1 MRFIDANVLLRY
13 LTRDDPE
20 KAAASYALL
29 MRLRA
34 GTEVVVTSEAIIA
47 EVTYVLAS
55 PRLYNLPH
63 DGIAAR
69 LFPVLRLRGLRL
81 PHKRTVLDALAIYAD
96 APQLDFE
103 DALAVA
109 HMRRL
114 GIREIVSYD
123 RDFDRVAGIVRQE
136 P

>member
-29 MRLRA
+29 MRLHS
-34 GTEVVVTSEAIIA
+34 GTEVAVTSETIIA
-47 EVTYVLAS
+47 EVTYVLS
-55 PRLYNLPH
+55 SHRLYDLPH
-63 DGIAAR
+63 DAIAAR
-69 LFPVLRLRGLRL
+69 LFPVLRLRGLRV
-81 PHKRTVLDALAIYAD
+81 PQKRTVLAALALYAE
-96 APQLDFE
+96 APYLDFE

-114 GIREIVSYD
+114 GIHEIVSYD
-123 RDFDRVAGIVRQE
+123 RDFNRVSGIERQE